1 MNEVLTNIVD
11 YLYTNVMKIRG
22 GVSMSV
28 KGGVYIEVDQ
38 GVELFVQDIGDG
50 EPIVFIPGWT
60 FTTEVFSKQVEHFSK
75 TNRVIVIDP
84 RSHGRSTIAMHG
96 NEYITH
102 GTDLAKVLEKLELKA
117 VTLAG
122 WSFGCLTIWEYIRQ
136 FGVDNIQ
143 SFIFVDMSPKPLS
156 TDHNND
162 WVEGSLDDIGLA
174 YNTYL
179 RSPEGQ
185 RTFITDYATQV
196 MVQRQLAEEELNWI
210 VEQSLKTPYYVAA
223 NLFASGMF
231 SDYRK
236 EAKLASESRPTLTI
250 LAEHWADT
258 AKSFTKNIS
267 PKSKIE
273 VLGGHF
279 MLWEYSE
286 AFNQLIEDY
295 LGGHKRNKDGT
306 GK

>member
-1 MNEVLTNIVD
+1 
-11 YLYTNVMKIRG
+11 
-22 GVSMSV
+22 MSI
-28 KGGVYIEVDQ
+28 KGGKYIEVDH
-38 GVELFVQDIGDG
+38 GVELFVQDVGSG

-60 FTTEVFSKQVEHFSK
+60 FTTEVFSYQVEHFSK

-84 RSHGRSTIAMHG
+84 RSHGRSTNAMHG

-102 GTDLAKVLEKLELKA
+102 GADLAKVLEKLELKN
-117 VTLAG
+117 VILAG

-136 FGVDNIQ
+136 CGMENIK

-156 TDHNND
+156 TDPIND

-179 RSPEGQ
+179 RDPEGQ

-196 MVQRQLAEEELNWI
+196 MVQRDLADGELTWI
-210 VEQSLKTPYYVAA
+210 VEQSLKTPYYIAA

-231 SDYRK
+231 SDYRE
-236 EAKLASESRPTLTI
+236 EARMASEARPTLTI
-250 LAEHWADT
+250 VAEHWADT
-258 AKSFTKNIS
+258 ARVFTQKIS

-273 VLGGHF
+273 VLGGHLMF
-279 MLWEYSE
+279 WEYSE
-286 AFNQLIEDY
+286 AFNQLIGEF
-295 LGGHKRNKDGT
+295 LKSNK
-306 GK
+306 